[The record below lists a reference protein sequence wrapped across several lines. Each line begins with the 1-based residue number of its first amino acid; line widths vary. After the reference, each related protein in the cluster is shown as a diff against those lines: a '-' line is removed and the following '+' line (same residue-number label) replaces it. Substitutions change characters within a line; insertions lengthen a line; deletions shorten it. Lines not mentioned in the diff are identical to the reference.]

1 MLDWEQLNIL
11 VEEGKVISAASK
23 KFMQK
28 SIKNIV
34 ESNIEV
40 EEINIG
46 IEIFSLKLVIK

>member
-1 MLDWEQLNIL
+1 MLDWDQLNIL

-40 EEINIG
+40 KGINV
-46 IEIFSLKLVIK
+46 EIFSLN